1 MKLKILPPTLR
12 VKKRYVTFELI
23 SQIPLRREDVIFL
36 IGEAS
41 QDLYGACG
49 TSRFDLW
56 LVKLWKCHSTPDE
69 TVMKG
74 IFRCNRDELESVMAI
89 IPAITRFKGRRVVF
103 HTLGISGTIKS
114 AIKKFIKP

>member
-12 VKKRYVTFELI
+12 VKKRYVAFEVI
-23 SQIPLRREDVIFL
+23 SQAPLKRDDVIFL

-56 LVKLWKCHSTPDE
+56 IVKLWKCHSNPNE

-74 IFRCNRDELESVMAI
+74 IFRCNRDELESVMGI
-89 IPAITRFKGRRVVF
+89 IPTITRFRGRRIVF